1 MRFLSVHAV
10 YFLNLVSSSSS
21 IISLKSSNSIAFHR
35 NAINSVRLGP
45 SRHTMQTSS
54 YSSGTG
60 YDGDDDRNSGGG
72 GAVIRNMSV
81 RQLHGILIGDGAQS
95 FQFID
100 VREVDEVRMVSLPF
114 QNIHYLPL
122 SESRTWIPKLLSGD
136 LLDRT
141 VPTACLC
148 HHGVR
153 SKSMAEF
160 LGNYFLSTI
169 SKCNIIN

>member
-1 MRFLSVHAV
+1 MRFLSLHAV
-10 YFLNLVSSSSS
+10 YFLNLLSSSSV
-21 IISLKSSNSIAFHR
+21 AFHR
-35 NAINSVRLGP
+35 NGINSVHLGP
-45 SRHTMQTSS
+45 SRHTMHISS
-54 YSSGTG
+54 NSSG
-60 YDGDDDRNSGGG
+60 YDDDDDRNSG
-72 GAVIRNMSV
+72 VIRNMSV
-81 RQLHGILIGDGAQS
+81 RQLHGILKGDDAQS

-100 VREVDEVRMVSLPF
+100 VREDDEVRMVSLPF

-122 SESRTWIPKLLSGD
+122 SESRTWIPKLLSGE

-160 LGNYFLSTI
+160 LGNYFLYPI
-169 SKCNIIN
+169 QKII